1 MFYIVSL
8 RNVGNVQVIVKKT
21 GIYKASEVFLGS
33 LFIIQN
39 AIISKRFCSSIM
51 AIMSIFFNGYNI
63 RYNINMI
70 DARIEMKK
78 TIITTSLVLTIA
90 LLAAACGNKA
100 KENANAL
107 SQNEQQTEAA
117 WQESEQQET
126 EKQNAEKE
134 NAADSGEEQDE
145 NAPLGIYKTE
155 LSNSYFE
162 MLNDNY
168 YSLYATNQ
176 YFLADEKTTL
186 RYPELADALMQLK
199 EQKEHNFD
207 MATESLL
214 DSQQFM
220 IETESYPIDLTD
232 YTECRV
238 LRADNVLFSF
248 IETNENYYGGAH
260 GMYSVAGYAF
270 DVETGKNLSF
280 TDIVV
285 DETKIRDLIA
295 EKLDE
300 EYGDIFFDDIHTLID
315 QYDFNSL
322 CWSISYFDVT
332 LYFNPY
338 DLGPYASGSQQVVFP
353 FSEYADLFDE
363 KYLSVPEQFVTQLS
377 EYEQFCLD
385 VNGDGKNED
394 IGLSS
399 KYLED
404 DCLSVLISVDGKET
418 DSDSWSYRIDTY
430 LIKVQNKVYLYLFE
444 HHENDY
450 VTLKVYDFAK
460 EDFVENDN
468 ANLYIPEKSNFEER
482 DNISFCESTSPV
494 FSNPGK
500 VRMASRLETLSTY
513 QGTKEYHVNESGMLV
528 TDDDYYDVEVS
539 FLIKT
544 LEDIPCQIVSGEEMN
559 TSESGTIPA
568 GTFVK
573 IISATED
580 KVFVVEAVGYA
591 PDENTDMYGFYEDDN
606 TQYNTEEIFCI
617 QLDEEFGNTLNGR
630 DVWEL
635 FDGLMYAG

>member
-1 MFYIVSL
+1 M
-8 RNVGNVQVIVKKT
+8 KK
-21 GIYKASEVFLGS
+21 K
-33 LFIIQN
+33 
-39 AIISKRFCSSIM
+39 IIS
-51 AIMSIFFNGYNI
+51 
-63 RYNINMI
+63 
-70 DARIEMKK
+70 
-78 TIITTSLVLTIA
+78 TSLVLTIA

-155 LSNSYFE
+155 LSNSHFE

-377 EYEQFCLD
+377 EYEQFCMD

-494 FSNPGK
+494 FSNPGN

-580 KVFVVEAVGYA
+580 KVFVVEAIGYA
-591 PDENTDMYGFYEDDN
+591 PDENNDMYGFYEDDN

>member
-1 MFYIVSL
+1 
-8 RNVGNVQVIVKKT
+8 
-21 GIYKASEVFLGS
+21 
-33 LFIIQN
+33 
-39 AIISKRFCSSIM
+39 
-51 AIMSIFFNGYNI
+51 
-63 RYNINMI
+63 
-70 DARIEMKK
+70 MKK

-107 SQNEQQTEAA
+107 SQKEQQTEAA

-126 EKQNAEKE
+126 EKQTAEKE

-155 LSNSYFE
+155 LSNSHFE

-186 RYPELADALMQLK
+186 RYPKLADALMQLK

-270 DVETGKNLSF
+270 DVDTGKNLSF

-460 EDFVENDN
+460 EDFVENDD

-591 PDENTDMYGFYEDDN
+591 PDENNDMYGFYEDDN

>member
-1 MFYIVSL
+1 
-8 RNVGNVQVIVKKT
+8 
-21 GIYKASEVFLGS
+21 
-33 LFIIQN
+33 
-39 AIISKRFCSSIM
+39 
-51 AIMSIFFNGYNI
+51 
-63 RYNINMI
+63 
-70 DARIEMKK
+70 MKK

-117 WQESEQQET
+117 GQESEQQET

-155 LSNSYFE
+155 LSNSHFE

-186 RYPELADALMQLK
+186 RYPKLADALMQLK

-270 DVETGKNLSF
+270 DVDTGKNLSF

-377 EYEQFCLD
+377 EYEQFCMD

-580 KVFVVEAVGYA
+580 KVFVVEAIGYA
-591 PDENTDMYGFYEDDN
+591 PDENNDMYGFYEDDN

>member
-1 MFYIVSL
+1 M
-8 RNVGNVQVIVKKT
+8 KKR
-21 GIYKASEVFLGS
+21 
-33 LFIIQN
+33 
-39 AIISKRFCSSIM
+39 IIS
-51 AIMSIFFNGYNI
+51 
-63 RYNINMI
+63 
-70 DARIEMKK
+70 
-78 TIITTSLVLTIA
+78 TSLVLTIA

-155 LSNSYFE
+155 LSNSSFE

-300 EYGDIFFDDIHTLID
+300 EYGDIFFDDIHNLID

-468 ANLYIPEKSNFEER
+468 ANLYIPEKSNYEER

-580 KVFVVEAVGYA
+580 KVFVVEAIGYA
-591 PDENTDMYGFYEDDN
+591 PDENNDMYGFYEDDN
-606 TQYNTEEIFCI
+606 TKYNTEEIFCI

>member
-1 MFYIVSL
+1 M
-8 RNVGNVQVIVKKT
+8 KKR
-21 GIYKASEVFLGS
+21 
-33 LFIIQN
+33 
-39 AIISKRFCSSIM
+39 IIS
-51 AIMSIFFNGYNI
+51 
-63 RYNINMI
+63 
-70 DARIEMKK
+70 
-78 TIITTSLVLTIA
+78 TSLVLTIA

-126 EKQNAEKE
+126 EKQTAEKE

-155 LSNSYFE
+155 LSNSHFE

-377 EYEQFCLD
+377 EYEQFCMD

-580 KVFVVEAVGYA
+580 KVFVVEAIGYA
-591 PDENTDMYGFYEDDN
+591 PDENNDMYGFYEDDN

>member
-1 MFYIVSL
+1 
-8 RNVGNVQVIVKKT
+8 
-21 GIYKASEVFLGS
+21 
-33 LFIIQN
+33 
-39 AIISKRFCSSIM
+39 
-51 AIMSIFFNGYNI
+51 
-63 RYNINMI
+63 
-70 DARIEMKK
+70 MKK

-126 EKQNAEKE
+126 EKQTAEKE

-155 LSNSYFE
+155 LSNSHFE

-300 EYGDIFFDDIHTLID
+300 EYGDIFFDDIHNLID

-377 EYEQFCLD
+377 EYEQFCMD

-580 KVFVVEAVGYA
+580 KVFVVEAIGYA
-591 PDENTDMYGFYEDDN
+591 PDENNDMYGFYEDDN

>member
-1 MFYIVSL
+1 M
-8 RNVGNVQVIVKKT
+8 KK
-21 GIYKASEVFLGS
+21 K
-33 LFIIQN
+33 
-39 AIISKRFCSSIM
+39 IIS
-51 AIMSIFFNGYNI
+51 
-63 RYNINMI
+63 
-70 DARIEMKK
+70 
-78 TIITTSLVLTIA
+78 TSLVLTIA

-155 LSNSYFE
+155 LSNSHFE

-214 DSQQFM
+214 DSQKFM

-260 GMYSVAGYAF
+260 GMYSVAGYAY

-377 EYEQFCLD
+377 EYEQFCMD

-418 DSDSWSYRIDTY
+418 DSDSRSYRIDTY

-580 KVFVVEAVGYA
+580 KVFVVEAIGYA
-591 PDENTDMYGFYEDDN
+591 PDENNDMYGFYEDDN

>member
-1 MFYIVSL
+1 M
-8 RNVGNVQVIVKKT
+8 KKR
-21 GIYKASEVFLGS
+21 
-33 LFIIQN
+33 
-39 AIISKRFCSSIM
+39 IIS
-51 AIMSIFFNGYNI
+51 
-63 RYNINMI
+63 
-70 DARIEMKK
+70 
-78 TIITTSLVLTIA
+78 TSLVLTIS

-107 SQNEQQTEAA
+107 LQNEQQTEAA
-117 WQESEQQET
+117 WQESEQQEN
-126 EKQNAEKE
+126 EKQTTEKE

-155 LSNSYFE
+155 LSNSSFE

-214 DSQQFM
+214 DSQKFM

-260 GMYSVAGYAF
+260 GMYSVAGYAY

-295 EKLDE
+295 EKVDE
-300 EYGDIFFDDIHTLID
+300 EYGDIFFDDVHTLID

-322 CWSISYFDVT
+322 FWSISYFDVT

-338 DLGPYASGSQQVVFP
+338 DLGPYASGSQQVVLP

-377 EYEQFCLD
+377 EYEQFCMD

-482 DNISFCESTSPV
+482 DNISFCESTGPV

-591 PDENTDMYGFYEDDN
+591 PDENNDMYGFYEDDN
-606 TQYNTEEIFCI
+606 TKYNTEEIFCI

>member
-1 MFYIVSL
+1 M
-8 RNVGNVQVIVKKT
+8 KK
-21 GIYKASEVFLGS
+21 K
-33 LFIIQN
+33 
-39 AIISKRFCSSIM
+39 IIS
-51 AIMSIFFNGYNI
+51 
-63 RYNINMI
+63 
-70 DARIEMKK
+70 
-78 TIITTSLVLTIA
+78 TSLVLTIA

-107 SQNEQQTEAA
+107 SQKEQKTEAA

-155 LSNSYFE
+155 LSNSCFE

-168 YSLYATNQ
+168 YSLYATNE
-176 YFLADEKTTL
+176 YFLADEKTSL
-186 RYPELADALMQLK
+186 RYPKLADALMQLK

-260 GMYSVAGYAF
+260 GMYSVAGYAY
-270 DVETGKNLSF
+270 DVETGKELSF

-377 EYEQFCLD
+377 EYEQFCMD

-580 KVFVVEAVGYA
+580 KVFVVEAIGYA
-591 PDENTDMYGFYEDDN
+591 PDENNDMYGFYEDDN

>member
-1 MFYIVSL
+1 M
-8 RNVGNVQVIVKKT
+8 KKR
-21 GIYKASEVFLGS
+21 
-33 LFIIQN
+33 
-39 AIISKRFCSSIM
+39 IIS
-51 AIMSIFFNGYNI
+51 
-63 RYNINMI
+63 
-70 DARIEMKK
+70 
-78 TIITTSLVLTIA
+78 TSLVLTIA

-126 EKQNAEKE
+126 EKQTAEKE

-155 LSNSYFE
+155 LSNSHFE

-377 EYEQFCLD
+377 EYEQFCMD

-580 KVFVVEAVGYA
+580 KVFVVEAIGYA
-591 PDENTDMYGFYEDDN
+591 PDENNDMYGFYEDDN
-606 TQYNTEEIFCI
+606 TKYNTEEIFCI

>member
-1 MFYIVSL
+1 M
-8 RNVGNVQVIVKKT
+8 KKR
-21 GIYKASEVFLGS
+21 
-33 LFIIQN
+33 
-39 AIISKRFCSSIM
+39 IIS
-51 AIMSIFFNGYNI
+51 
-63 RYNINMI
+63 
-70 DARIEMKK
+70 
-78 TIITTSLVLTIA
+78 TSLVLTIA

-155 LSNSYFE
+155 LSNSSFE

-186 RYPELADALMQLK
+186 RYPELADALRQLK

-270 DVETGKNLSF
+270 DVDTGKNLSF

-377 EYEQFCLD
+377 EYEQFCMD

-591 PDENTDMYGFYEDDN
+591 PDENNDMYGFYEDDN
-606 TQYNTEEIFCI
+606 TKYNTEEIFCI

>member
-1 MFYIVSL
+1 
-8 RNVGNVQVIVKKT
+8 
-21 GIYKASEVFLGS
+21 
-33 LFIIQN
+33 
-39 AIISKRFCSSIM
+39 
-51 AIMSIFFNGYNI
+51 
-63 RYNINMI
+63 
-70 DARIEMKK
+70 MKK

-107 SQNEQQTEAA
+107 SQKEQQTEAA

-126 EKQNAEKE
+126 EKQTAEKE

-155 LSNSYFE
+155 LSNSHFE

-176 YFLADEKTTL
+176 YFLADEKTSL
-186 RYPELADALMQLK
+186 RYPKLADALMQLK

-260 GMYSVAGYAF
+260 GMYSVAGYAY

-377 EYEQFCLD
+377 EYEQFCMD

-418 DSDSWSYRIDTY
+418 DSDSRSYRIDTY

-460 EDFVENDN
+460 EDFVENDD

-482 DNISFCESTSPV
+482 DNISFCESTGPV

-580 KVFVVEAVGYA
+580 KVFVVEAIGYA
-591 PDENTDMYGFYEDDN
+591 PDENNDMYGFYEDDN

>member
-1 MFYIVSL
+1 M
-8 RNVGNVQVIVKKT
+8 KK
-21 GIYKASEVFLGS
+21 K
-33 LFIIQN
+33 
-39 AIISKRFCSSIM
+39 IIS
-51 AIMSIFFNGYNI
+51 
-63 RYNINMI
+63 
-70 DARIEMKK
+70 
-78 TIITTSLVLTIA
+78 TSLVLTIA

-117 WQESEQQET
+117 GQESEQQET

-270 DVETGKNLSF
+270 DVDTGKNLSF

-285 DETKIRDLIA
+285 DVTKIRDLIA

-377 EYEQFCLD
+377 EYEQFCMD

-418 DSDSWSYRIDTY
+418 DSDSRSYRIDTY

-468 ANLYIPEKSNFEER
+468 ANLCIPGKSNFEER

-494 FSNPGK
+494 FSNPEK

-591 PDENTDMYGFYEDDN
+591 PDENNDMYGFYEDDN

>member
-1 MFYIVSL
+1 
-8 RNVGNVQVIVKKT
+8 
-21 GIYKASEVFLGS
+21 
-33 LFIIQN
+33 
-39 AIISKRFCSSIM
+39 
-51 AIMSIFFNGYNI
+51 
-63 RYNINMI
+63 
-70 DARIEMKK
+70 MKK
-78 TIITTSLVLTIA
+78 RIITTSLVLTIA

-117 WQESEQQET
+117 RQESEQQET

-155 LSNSYFE
+155 LSNSHFE
-162 MLNDNY
+162 MLNDDY

-186 RYPELADALMQLK
+186 RYPELADALRQLK

-260 GMYSVAGYAF
+260 GMYSVAGYAY
-270 DVETGKNLSF
+270 DVETGKDLSF

-338 DLGPYASGSQQVVFP
+338 DLGPYASGSQQVVLP

-377 EYEQFCLD
+377 EYEQFCMD

-482 DNISFCESTSPV
+482 DNISFCESTGPV

-591 PDENTDMYGFYEDDN
+591 PDENNDMYGFYEDDN
-606 TQYNTEEIFCI
+606 TKYNTEEIFCI

>member
-1 MFYIVSL
+1 M
-8 RNVGNVQVIVKKT
+8 KKR
-21 GIYKASEVFLGS
+21 
-33 LFIIQN
+33 
-39 AIISKRFCSSIM
+39 IIS
-51 AIMSIFFNGYNI
+51 
-63 RYNINMI
+63 
-70 DARIEMKK
+70 
-78 TIITTSLVLTIA
+78 TSLVLTIA

-155 LSNSYFE
+155 LSNSHFE

-270 DVETGKNLSF
+270 DVDTGKNLSF

-363 KYLSVPEQFVTQLS
+363 KYLYVPEQFVTQLS
-377 EYEQFCLD
+377 EYEQFCMD

-580 KVFVVEAVGYA
+580 KVFVVEAIGYA
-591 PDENTDMYGFYEDDN
+591 PDENNDMYGFYEDDN

>member
-1 MFYIVSL
+1 
-8 RNVGNVQVIVKKT
+8 
-21 GIYKASEVFLGS
+21 
-33 LFIIQN
+33 
-39 AIISKRFCSSIM
+39 
-51 AIMSIFFNGYNI
+51 
-63 RYNINMI
+63 
-70 DARIEMKK
+70 MKK

-155 LSNSYFE
+155 LSNSHFE

-176 YFLADEKTTL
+176 YFLADEKTSL

-260 GMYSVAGYAF
+260 GMYSVAGYAY

-377 EYEQFCLD
+377 EYEQFCMD

-418 DSDSWSYRIDTY
+418 DSDSRSYRIDTY

-580 KVFVVEAVGYA
+580 KVFVVEAIGYA
-591 PDENTDMYGFYEDDN
+591 PDENNDMYGFYEDDN

>member
-1 MFYIVSL
+1 M
-8 RNVGNVQVIVKKT
+8 KKR
-21 GIYKASEVFLGS
+21 
-33 LFIIQN
+33 
-39 AIISKRFCSSIM
+39 IIS
-51 AIMSIFFNGYNI
+51 
-63 RYNINMI
+63 
-70 DARIEMKK
+70 
-78 TIITTSLVLTIA
+78 TSLVLTIA

-155 LSNSYFE
+155 LSNSSFE

-300 EYGDIFFDDIHTLID
+300 EYGDIFFDDIHNLID

-385 VNGDGKNED
+385 VNGDGKNENID
-394 IGLSS
+394 LSS

-580 KVFVVEAVGYA
+580 KVFVVEAVGYV
-591 PDENTDMYGFYEDDN
+591 PDENNDMYGFYEDDN
-606 TQYNTEEIFCI
+606 TKYNTEEIFCI

>member
-1 MFYIVSL
+1 M
-8 RNVGNVQVIVKKT
+8 KKR
-21 GIYKASEVFLGS
+21 
-33 LFIIQN
+33 
-39 AIISKRFCSSIM
+39 IIS
-51 AIMSIFFNGYNI
+51 
-63 RYNINMI
+63 
-70 DARIEMKK
+70 
-78 TIITTSLVLTIA
+78 TSLVLTIA
-90 LLAAACGNKA
+90 LWTAACGNKA

-126 EKQNAEKE
+126 EKQTAEKE

-155 LSNSYFE
+155 LSNSHFE

-270 DVETGKNLSF
+270 DVDTGKNLSF

-377 EYEQFCLD
+377 EYEQFCMD

-418 DSDSWSYRIDTY
+418 DSDSRSYRIDTY

-591 PDENTDMYGFYEDDN
+591 PDENTDMYGFYEEDN
-606 TQYNTEEIFCI
+606 TKYNTEEIFCI

>member
-1 MFYIVSL
+1 M
-8 RNVGNVQVIVKKT
+8 KKR
-21 GIYKASEVFLGS
+21 
-33 LFIIQN
+33 
-39 AIISKRFCSSIM
+39 IIS
-51 AIMSIFFNGYNI
+51 
-63 RYNINMI
+63 
-70 DARIEMKK
+70 
-78 TIITTSLVLTIA
+78 TSLVLTIA
-90 LLAAACGNKA
+90 LWTAACGNKA

-155 LSNSYFE
+155 LSNSHFE

-260 GMYSVAGYAF
+260 GMYSVAGYAY

-377 EYEQFCLD
+377 EYEQFCMD

-494 FSNPGK
+494 FSNPKK

-591 PDENTDMYGFYEDDN
+591 PDENTDMYGFYEEDN
-606 TQYNTEEIFCI
+606 TKYNTEEIFCI

>member
-1 MFYIVSL
+1 M
-8 RNVGNVQVIVKKT
+8 KKR
-21 GIYKASEVFLGS
+21 
-33 LFIIQN
+33 
-39 AIISKRFCSSIM
+39 IIS
-51 AIMSIFFNGYNI
+51 
-63 RYNINMI
+63 
-70 DARIEMKK
+70 
-78 TIITTSLVLTIA
+78 TSLVLTIA

-107 SQNEQQTEAA
+107 LQNEQQTEAA

-155 LSNSYFE
+155 LSNSHFE

-176 YFLADEKTTL
+176 YFLADEKTSL
-186 RYPELADALMQLK
+186 RYPKLADALMQLK

-260 GMYSVAGYAF
+260 GMYSVAGYAY

-300 EYGDIFFDDIHTLID
+300 EYGDIFFDDIYTLID

-377 EYEQFCLD
+377 EYEQFCMD

-399 KYLED
+399 KNLED

-418 DSDSWSYRIDTY
+418 DSDSRSYRIDTY

-482 DNISFCESTSPV
+482 DNISFCESTGPV

-580 KVFVVEAVGYA
+580 KVFVVEAIGYA
-591 PDENTDMYGFYEDDN
+591 PDENNDMYGFYEDDN

>member
-1 MFYIVSL
+1 M
-8 RNVGNVQVIVKKT
+8 KK
-21 GIYKASEVFLGS
+21 K
-33 LFIIQN
+33 
-39 AIISKRFCSSIM
+39 IIS
-51 AIMSIFFNGYNI
+51 
-63 RYNINMI
+63 
-70 DARIEMKK
+70 
-78 TIITTSLVLTIA
+78 TSLVLTIA

-155 LSNSYFE
+155 LSNSHFE

-270 DVETGKNLSF
+270 DVDTGKNLSF

-377 EYEQFCLD
+377 EYEQFCMD

-418 DSDSWSYRIDTY
+418 DSDSRSYRIDTY

-468 ANLYIPEKSNFEER
+468 ANLYIPEKSNYEER

-568 GTFVK
+568 GNFVK

-580 KVFVVEAVGYA
+580 KVFVVETVGYA
-591 PDENTDMYGFYEDDN
+591 PDENNDMYGFYEDDN

>member
-1 MFYIVSL
+1 M
-8 RNVGNVQVIVKKT
+8 KKR
-21 GIYKASEVFLGS
+21 
-33 LFIIQN
+33 
-39 AIISKRFCSSIM
+39 IIS
-51 AIMSIFFNGYNI
+51 
-63 RYNINMI
+63 
-70 DARIEMKK
+70 
-78 TIITTSLVLTIA
+78 TSLVLTIA
-90 LLAAACGNKA
+90 LWTAACGNKA

-107 SQNEQQTEAA
+107 LQNEQQTEAA

-126 EKQNAEKE
+126 EKQTAEKE

-155 LSNSYFE
+155 LSNSSFE

-186 RYPELADALMQLK
+186 RYPKLADALMQLK
-199 EQKEHNFD
+199 EQKEQNFD

-377 EYEQFCLD
+377 EYEQFCMD

-418 DSDSWSYRIDTY
+418 DSDSRSYRIDTY

-460 EDFVENDN
+460 EDFVENDD

-482 DNISFCESTSPV
+482 DNISFCESTGPV

-513 QGTKEYHVNESGMLV
+513 QGTKEYHVNESGMLF

-580 KVFVVEAVGYA
+580 KVFVVEAIGYA
-591 PDENTDMYGFYEDDN
+591 PDENNDMYGFYEDDN

>member
-1 MFYIVSL
+1 M
-8 RNVGNVQVIVKKT
+8 KK
-21 GIYKASEVFLGS
+21 K
-33 LFIIQN
+33 
-39 AIISKRFCSSIM
+39 IIS
-51 AIMSIFFNGYNI
+51 
-63 RYNINMI
+63 
-70 DARIEMKK
+70 
-78 TIITTSLVLTIA
+78 TLLVLTIA
-90 LLAAACGNKA
+90 LFSAACENTA
-100 KENANAL
+100 EENANAL

-126 EKQNAEKE
+126 EKQTAEKE
-134 NAADSGEEQDE
+134 NAADSGEEQVPLEEDQDE

-155 LSNSYFE
+155 LSNSHFE

-214 DSQQFM
+214 DSHQFM

-300 EYGDIFFDDIHTLID
+300 EYGDIFFDDIYTLID

-322 CWSISYFDVT
+322 RWSISYFDVT

-377 EYEQFCLD
+377 EYEQFCMD

-482 DNISFCESTSPV
+482 DNISFYESTGPV

-559 TSESGTIPA
+559 TSESGTIPV

-573 IISATED
+573 IISATEN

-591 PDENTDMYGFYEDDN
+591 PDENNDMYGFYEDDN

>member
-1 MFYIVSL
+1 M
-8 RNVGNVQVIVKKT
+8 KK
-21 GIYKASEVFLGS
+21 K
-33 LFIIQN
+33 
-39 AIISKRFCSSIM
+39 IIS
-51 AIMSIFFNGYNI
+51 
-63 RYNINMI
+63 
-70 DARIEMKK
+70 
-78 TIITTSLVLTIA
+78 TSLALTIA

-126 EKQNAEKE
+126 EKQTAEKE

-155 LSNSYFE
+155 LSNSHFE

-199 EQKEHNFD
+199 EQKENNFD

-270 DVETGKNLSF
+270 DVDTGKNLSF

-377 EYEQFCLD
+377 EYEQFCMD

-468 ANLYIPEKSNFEER
+468 ANLYIPEKSNYEER

-580 KVFVVEAVGYA
+580 KVFVVEAIGYA
-591 PDENTDMYGFYEDDN
+591 PDENNDMYGFYEDDN

>member
-1 MFYIVSL
+1 
-8 RNVGNVQVIVKKT
+8 
-21 GIYKASEVFLGS
+21 
-33 LFIIQN
+33 
-39 AIISKRFCSSIM
+39 
-51 AIMSIFFNGYNI
+51 
-63 RYNINMI
+63 
-70 DARIEMKK
+70 MKK

-117 WQESEQQET
+117 GQESEQQET

-155 LSNSYFE
+155 LSNSHFE

-186 RYPELADALMQLK
+186 RYPKLADALMQLK
-199 EQKEHNFD
+199 EQKEQNFD

-270 DVETGKNLSF
+270 DVDTGKNLSF

-377 EYEQFCLD
+377 EYEQFCMD

-580 KVFVVEAVGYA
+580 KVFVVEAIGYA
-591 PDENTDMYGFYEDDN
+591 PDENNDMYGFYEDDN

>member
-1 MFYIVSL
+1 M
-8 RNVGNVQVIVKKT
+8 KKR
-21 GIYKASEVFLGS
+21 
-33 LFIIQN
+33 
-39 AIISKRFCSSIM
+39 IIS
-51 AIMSIFFNGYNI
+51 
-63 RYNINMI
+63 
-70 DARIEMKK
+70 
-78 TIITTSLVLTIA
+78 TSLVLTIA
-90 LLAAACGNKA
+90 LWTAACGNKA

-126 EKQNAEKE
+126 EKQTAEKE

-155 LSNSYFE
+155 LSNSHFE

-199 EQKEHNFD
+199 EQKENNFD

-260 GMYSVAGYAF
+260 GMYSVAGYAY

-363 KYLSVPEQFVTQLS
+363 KNLSVPEQFVTQLS
-377 EYEQFCLD
+377 EYEQFCMD

-418 DSDSWSYRIDTY
+418 DSDSRSYRIDTY

-468 ANLYIPEKSNFEER
+468 ANLYIPEKSNYEER

-580 KVFVVEAVGYA
+580 KVFVVEAIGYA
-591 PDENTDMYGFYEDDN
+591 PDENNDMYGFYEDDN

>member
-1 MFYIVSL
+1 M
-8 RNVGNVQVIVKKT
+8 KKR
-21 GIYKASEVFLGS
+21 
-33 LFIIQN
+33 
-39 AIISKRFCSSIM
+39 IIS
-51 AIMSIFFNGYNI
+51 
-63 RYNINMI
+63 
-70 DARIEMKK
+70 
-78 TIITTSLVLTIA
+78 TSLVLTIA

-155 LSNSYFE
+155 LSNSHFE

-260 GMYSVAGYAF
+260 GMYSVAGYAY

-418 DSDSWSYRIDTY
+418 DSDSRSYRIDTY

-468 ANLYIPEKSNFEER
+468 AKLYIPEKSNYEER

-580 KVFVVEAVGYA
+580 KVFVVEAIGYS

>member
-1 MFYIVSL
+1 M
-8 RNVGNVQVIVKKT
+8 KKR
-21 GIYKASEVFLGS
+21 
-33 LFIIQN
+33 
-39 AIISKRFCSSIM
+39 IIS
-51 AIMSIFFNGYNI
+51 
-63 RYNINMI
+63 
-70 DARIEMKK
+70 
-78 TIITTSLVLTIA
+78 TSLVLTIA

-155 LSNSYFE
+155 LSNSHFE

-199 EQKEHNFD
+199 EQKEQNFD

-270 DVETGKNLSF
+270 DVDTGKNLSF

-377 EYEQFCLD
+377 EYEQFCMD

-568 GTFVK
+568 GNFVK

-580 KVFVVEAVGYA
+580 KVFVVETVGYA
-591 PDENTDMYGFYEDDN
+591 PDENNDMYGFYEDDN
-606 TQYNTEEIFCI
+606 TKYNTEEIFCI

>member
-1 MFYIVSL
+1 M
-8 RNVGNVQVIVKKT
+8 KK
-21 GIYKASEVFLGS
+21 K
-33 LFIIQN
+33 
-39 AIISKRFCSSIM
+39 IIS
-51 AIMSIFFNGYNI
+51 
-63 RYNINMI
+63 
-70 DARIEMKK
+70 
-78 TIITTSLVLTIA
+78 TSLVLTIA
-90 LLAAACGNKA
+90 LLAAACGNTA
-100 KENANAL
+100 EENANAL

-117 WQESEQQET
+117 RQESEQQET

-155 LSNSYFE
+155 LSNSHFE

-186 RYPELADALMQLK
+186 RYPELADALRQLK

-214 DSQQFM
+214 DSHQFM

-300 EYGDIFFDDIHTLID
+300 EYGDIFFDDIHNLID

-377 EYEQFCLD
+377 EYEHFCMD

-559 TSESGTIPA
+559 TSESGTIPV

-591 PDENTDMYGFYEDDN
+591 PDENNDMYGFYEDDN
-606 TQYNTEEIFCI
+606 TKYNTEEIFCI

>member
-1 MFYIVSL
+1 M
-8 RNVGNVQVIVKKT
+8 KKR
-21 GIYKASEVFLGS
+21 
-33 LFIIQN
+33 
-39 AIISKRFCSSIM
+39 IISI
-51 AIMSIFFNGYNI
+51 
-63 RYNINMI
+63 
-70 DARIEMKK
+70 
-78 TIITTSLVLTIA
+78 SLVLTIA

-126 EKQNAEKE
+126 EKQTAEKE
-134 NAADSGEEQDE
+134 NAADRGEEQDE

-155 LSNSYFE
+155 LSNSSFE

-214 DSQQFM
+214 DSHQFM

-482 DNISFCESTSPV
+482 DNISFCESTGPV

-513 QGTKEYHVNESGMLV
+513 QGTKEYHVNESGLLV

-568 GTFVK
+568 GTFFK

-580 KVFVVEAVGYA
+580 KVFVVEAIGYA

-606 TQYNTEEIFCI
+606 TKYNTEEIFCI

-630 DVWEL
+630 DVREL

>member
-1 MFYIVSL
+1 
-8 RNVGNVQVIVKKT
+8 
-21 GIYKASEVFLGS
+21 
-33 LFIIQN
+33 
-39 AIISKRFCSSIM
+39 
-51 AIMSIFFNGYNI
+51 
-63 RYNINMI
+63 
-70 DARIEMKK
+70 MKK
-78 TIITTSLVLTIA
+78 RIITTSLVLTIA

-100 KENANAL
+100 EENANAL

-117 WQESEQQET
+117 RQESEQQET

-155 LSNSYFE
+155 LSNSSFE

-186 RYPELADALMQLK
+186 RYPELADALRQLK

-270 DVETGKNLSF
+270 DVDTGKNLSF

-300 EYGDIFFDDIHTLID
+300 EYGDIFFDDIHNLID

-338 DLGPYASGSQQVVFP
+338 DLGPYASGSQQVVLP

-377 EYEQFCLD
+377 EYEQFCMD

-482 DNISFCESTSPV
+482 DNISFCESTGPV

-591 PDENTDMYGFYEDDN
+591 PDENNDMYGFYEDDN
-606 TQYNTEEIFCI
+606 TKYNTEEIFCI

>member
-1 MFYIVSL
+1 M
-8 RNVGNVQVIVKKT
+8 KKR
-21 GIYKASEVFLGS
+21 
-33 LFIIQN
+33 
-39 AIISKRFCSSIM
+39 IIS
-51 AIMSIFFNGYNI
+51 
-63 RYNINMI
+63 
-70 DARIEMKK
+70 
-78 TIITTSLVLTIA
+78 TSLVLTIA
-90 LLAAACGNKA
+90 LLAAACGNTA
-100 KENANAL
+100 EENANAL

-117 WQESEQQET
+117 RQESEQQET

-155 LSNSYFE
+155 LSNSHFE

-186 RYPELADALMQLK
+186 RYPELADALRQLK

-300 EYGDIFFDDIHTLID
+300 EYGDIFFDDIHNLID

-559 TSESGTIPA
+559 TSESGTIPV

-591 PDENTDMYGFYEDDN
+591 PDENNDMYGFYEDDN
-606 TQYNTEEIFCI
+606 TKYNTEEIFCI

>member
-1 MFYIVSL
+1 M
-8 RNVGNVQVIVKKT
+8 KKR
-21 GIYKASEVFLGS
+21 
-33 LFIIQN
+33 
-39 AIISKRFCSSIM
+39 IIS
-51 AIMSIFFNGYNI
+51 
-63 RYNINMI
+63 
-70 DARIEMKK
+70 
-78 TIITTSLVLTIA
+78 TSLVLTIS

-155 LSNSYFE
+155 LSNSHFE

-176 YFLADEKTTL
+176 YFLADEKTSL
-186 RYPELADALMQLK
+186 RYPKLADALMQLK

-260 GMYSVAGYAF
+260 GMYSVAGYAY
-270 DVETGKNLSF
+270 DVETGKDLSF

-377 EYEQFCLD
+377 EYEQFCMD

-580 KVFVVEAVGYA
+580 KVFVVEAIGYA

-606 TQYNTEEIFCI
+606 TKYNTEEIFCI

>member
-1 MFYIVSL
+1 M
-8 RNVGNVQVIVKKT
+8 KKR
-21 GIYKASEVFLGS
+21 
-33 LFIIQN
+33 
-39 AIISKRFCSSIM
+39 IIS
-51 AIMSIFFNGYNI
+51 
-63 RYNINMI
+63 
-70 DARIEMKK
+70 
-78 TIITTSLVLTIA
+78 TSLVLTIA
-90 LLAAACGNKA
+90 LWTAACGNKA

-126 EKQNAEKE
+126 EKQTAEKE

-155 LSNSYFE
+155 LSNSHFE

-176 YFLADEKTTL
+176 YFLADEKTAL

-300 EYGDIFFDDIHTLID
+300 EYGDIFFDDIHNLID

-591 PDENTDMYGFYEDDN
+591 PDENNDMYGFYEDDN

>member
-1 MFYIVSL
+1 M
-8 RNVGNVQVIVKKT
+8 KKR
-21 GIYKASEVFLGS
+21 
-33 LFIIQN
+33 
-39 AIISKRFCSSIM
+39 IIS
-51 AIMSIFFNGYNI
+51 
-63 RYNINMI
+63 
-70 DARIEMKK
+70 
-78 TIITTSLVLTIA
+78 TSLVLTIA

-100 KENANAL
+100 EENANAL

-117 WQESEQQET
+117 WQESEQQEN
-126 EKQNAEKE
+126 EKQTAKKE

-155 LSNSYFE
+155 LSNSHFE

-300 EYGDIFFDDIHTLID
+300 EYGDIFFDDIYTLID
-315 QYDFNSL
+315 QYDFHSL

-377 EYEQFCLD
+377 EYEQFCMD

-399 KYLED
+399 KNLED

-482 DNISFCESTSPV
+482 DNISFCESTGPV

-580 KVFVVEAVGYA
+580 KVFVVEAIGYA
-591 PDENTDMYGFYEDDN
+591 PDENNDMYGFYEDDN

>member
-1 MFYIVSL
+1 M
-8 RNVGNVQVIVKKT
+8 KK
-21 GIYKASEVFLGS
+21 K
-33 LFIIQN
+33 
-39 AIISKRFCSSIM
+39 IIS
-51 AIMSIFFNGYNI
+51 
-63 RYNINMI
+63 
-70 DARIEMKK
+70 
-78 TIITTSLVLTIA
+78 TSLVLTIA

-155 LSNSYFE
+155 LSNSHFE

-186 RYPELADALMQLK
+186 RYPKLADALMQLK

-214 DSQQFM
+214 DSQKFM

-418 DSDSWSYRIDTY
+418 DSDSRSYRIDTY

-482 DNISFCESTSPV
+482 DNISFCESTGPV

-591 PDENTDMYGFYEDDN
+591 PDENNDMYGFYEDDN
-606 TQYNTEEIFCI
+606 TKYNTEEIFCI

-630 DVWEL
+630 DVWEM

>member
-1 MFYIVSL
+1 M
-8 RNVGNVQVIVKKT
+8 KK
-21 GIYKASEVFLGS
+21 K
-33 LFIIQN
+33 
-39 AIISKRFCSSIM
+39 IIS
-51 AIMSIFFNGYNI
+51 
-63 RYNINMI
+63 
-70 DARIEMKK
+70 
-78 TIITTSLVLTIA
+78 TSLVLTIA

-126 EKQNAEKE
+126 EKQTAEKE

-155 LSNSYFE
+155 LSNSHFE

-260 GMYSVAGYAF
+260 GMYSVAGYAY

-377 EYEQFCLD
+377 EYEQFCMD

-513 QGTKEYHVNESGMLV
+513 QGTKEYHVNESGMLF

-580 KVFVVEAVGYA
+580 KVFVVEAIGYA
-591 PDENTDMYGFYEDDN
+591 PDENNDMYGFYEDDN

>member
-1 MFYIVSL
+1 
-8 RNVGNVQVIVKKT
+8 
-21 GIYKASEVFLGS
+21 
-33 LFIIQN
+33 
-39 AIISKRFCSSIM
+39 
-51 AIMSIFFNGYNI
+51 
-63 RYNINMI
+63 
-70 DARIEMKK
+70 MKK

-90 LLAAACGNKA
+90 LWTAACGNKA

-126 EKQNAEKE
+126 EKQTAEKE

-155 LSNSYFE
+155 LSNSHFE

-186 RYPELADALMQLK
+186 RYPKLADALMQLK

-260 GMYSVAGYAF
+260 GMYSVAGYAY

-377 EYEQFCLD
+377 EYEQFCMD

-418 DSDSWSYRIDTY
+418 DSDSRSYRIDTY

-468 ANLYIPEKSNFEER
+468 ANLYIPGKSSFEER

-494 FSNPGK
+494 FSNPEK
-500 VRMASRLETLSTY
+500 VCMASRLDTLSTY
-513 QGTKEYHVNESGMLV
+513 EGTKEYHVNESGIPV
-528 TDDDYYDVEVS
+528 TEDDYYDVEVS

-544 LEDIPCQIVSGEEMN
+544 LEDIPCHIVSGEDMN
-559 TSESGTIPA
+559 TAKSGTIPA

-580 KVFVVEAVGYA
+580 KVFVVKAVGYA
-591 PDENTDMYGFYEDDN
+591 PDENNDMYGFYEDDN
-606 TQYNTEEIFCI
+606 TKYNTEEIFCI

>member
-1 MFYIVSL
+1 
-8 RNVGNVQVIVKKT
+8 
-21 GIYKASEVFLGS
+21 
-33 LFIIQN
+33 
-39 AIISKRFCSSIM
+39 
-51 AIMSIFFNGYNI
+51 
-63 RYNINMI
+63 
-70 DARIEMKK
+70 MKK
-78 TIITTSLVLTIA
+78 RIITTSLVLTIA

-100 KENANAL
+100 EENANAL

-117 WQESEQQET
+117 RQESEQQET

-155 LSNSYFE
+155 LSNSHFE

-270 DVETGKNLSF
+270 DVDTGKNLSF

-385 VNGDGKNED
+385 VNGDGKNETID
-394 IGLSS
+394 LSS

-468 ANLYIPEKSNFEER
+468 ANLCIPGKSNFEER

-591 PDENTDMYGFYEDDN
+591 PDENNDMYGFYEDDN
-606 TQYNTEEIFCI
+606 TKYNTEEIFCI